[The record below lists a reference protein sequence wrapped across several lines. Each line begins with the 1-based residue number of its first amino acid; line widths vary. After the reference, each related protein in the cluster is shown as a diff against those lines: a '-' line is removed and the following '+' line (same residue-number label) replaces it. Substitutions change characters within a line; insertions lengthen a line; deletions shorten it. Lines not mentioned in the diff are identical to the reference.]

1 MADTPSRAGKPPGA
15 GKADITDMTDAE
27 RATVDRLLTTTRSVR
42 KRLDLGRPVPIDTV
56 MECLRLAI
64 QAPTGSNVQ
73 GWRWIV
79 VTDPAIRASLA
90 DLYQNPTGGP
100 ARHGGDPPVDDA
112 VRRMPRGEDSPQQ
125 RRVMDSA
132 RFLLNHIGE
141 VPVLVV
147 PCTSEGGAAAGW
159 QPSIYPAVWSFM
171 LALRS
176 RGLGSCLTTSHL
188 FRREEA
194 AHLLGIPPGYAQAC
208 LVPVAFYTGHTFKPA
223 HRRPVEEIT
232 YLNSWGNTVET

>member
-1 MADTPSRAGKPPGA
+1 MTDK
-15 GKADITDMTDAE
+15 TDMTDAE
-27 RATVDRLLTTTRSVR
+27 RATIDRLLTTTRSVR
-42 KRLDLGRPVPIDTV
+42 KRLDLGRPVPMATV
-56 MECLRLAI
+56 MDCLRLAV

-79 VTDPAIRASLA
+79 VTDPAVRASLA
-90 DLYQNPTGGP
+90 ELYRNPTGGQ
-100 ARHGGDPPVDDA
+100 RRRGGEPSVADA
-112 VRRMPRGEDSPQQ
+112 LAKMPRPEESPQQ
-125 RRVMDSA
+125 RRVMSSA
-132 RFLLNHIGE
+132 KFLVDHIGE

-147 PCTSEGGAAAGW
+147 PCTSEAGAAAGW

-176 RGLGSCLTTSHL
+176 RGLGSCLTTAHL

-194 AHLLGIPPGYAQAC
+194 AHLLDIPPGYVQAC

-223 HRRPVEEIT
+223 DRRPIEEIT
-232 YLNSWGNTVET
+232 YLNHWGNAAET